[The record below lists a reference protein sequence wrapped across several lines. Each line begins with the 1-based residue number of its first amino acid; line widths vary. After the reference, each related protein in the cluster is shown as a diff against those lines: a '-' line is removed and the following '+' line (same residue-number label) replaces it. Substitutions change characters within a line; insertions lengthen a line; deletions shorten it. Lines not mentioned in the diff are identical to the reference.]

1 MSGTSKAVVS
11 MCVLLLAALVVYYGM
26 TPPEESQGHLVDLPK
41 QRPSLFGGDPEE
53 KMIALGIPPIAT
65 ELVVVQPVTV
75 AVQPLVAAPMVPPE
89 PIVIEVEPATV
100 VSTGAT
106 IHTIKDGETFS
117 SIAGD
122 YYDDKNQY
130 WVIEKANPTVDPNRL
145 KIGSKITIPEL

>member
-1 MSGTSKAVVS
+1 MPRRASTMSGTSKAVVS
-11 MCVLLLAALVVYYGM
+11 KCVLLLAALVVYYGM

-75 AVQPLVAAPMVPPE
+75 AVPPE

-100 VSTGAT
+100 VSTDAA

>member
-75 AVQPLVAAPMVPPE
+75 AVPPE

-100 VSTGAT
+100 VSSGAT